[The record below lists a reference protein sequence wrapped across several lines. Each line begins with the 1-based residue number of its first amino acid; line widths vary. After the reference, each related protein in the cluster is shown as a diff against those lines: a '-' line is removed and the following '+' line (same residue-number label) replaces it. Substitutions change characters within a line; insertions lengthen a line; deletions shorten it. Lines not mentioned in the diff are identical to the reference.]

1 MDKSKLI
8 NYLKIAAMALISGI
22 KRIPILVIWFV
33 IRLIAKNSLITNYGL
48 KFLRN
53 RPILKGR
60 LYRIYQFRTRLL
72 DIDGVDIDNLDNINN
87 FSESTL
93 LIYNVLNREL
103 DKKHYHQG

>member
-1 MDKSKLI
+1 
-8 NYLKIAAMALISGI
+8 MAVISRI
-22 KRIPILVIWFV
+22 KKFPILIIWFLV
-33 IRLIAKNSLITNYGL
+33 RLMAKNSLLTNFGL

-53 RPILKGR
+53 RPVLKGR

-72 DIDGVDIDNLDNINN
+72 ESDGVDIDNLDNIHN

-103 DKKHYHQG
+103 DKKHYHKG